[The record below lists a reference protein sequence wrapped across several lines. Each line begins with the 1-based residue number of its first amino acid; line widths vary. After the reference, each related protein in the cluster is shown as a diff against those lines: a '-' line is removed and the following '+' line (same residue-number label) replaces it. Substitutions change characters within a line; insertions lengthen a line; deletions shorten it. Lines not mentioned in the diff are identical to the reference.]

1 MIRTII
7 FLLLIASLSLGIS
20 WLADVPSSVVIDWA
34 NYHIET
40 SVLLLIAVIA
50 ILSLLF
56 LVSYL
61 IIFAIIR
68 LPRVWLKSRLVKRQA
83 LGLQY
88 LTETFVA
95 ISTQDIALAK
105 KKLSVTQQYIPHQPL
120 VLIFAAQLAK
130 LEGNESQA
138 RLYLEKMLTTEGAE
152 IIALRSLIEKAR
164 QNNDNATALNYAEKA
179 ISIKPQDNWTII
191 TLAELYAKYGRIQD
205 GMRLLDLSL
214 RKKYITKEIY
224 NREKA
229 SLLYE
234 NALLLVNQNRHDF
247 AIAILQEALRKL
259 PDFIEATTLL
269 AELHIR
275 NSEFKQAIKVI
286 GEAWK
291 ILPQPDLTKLLLE
304 CLQKDKKVASYIKKI
319 IQINPAH
326 QESIILAGKLGV
338 V

>member
-1 MIRTII
+1 MIRTIL
-7 FLLLIASLSLGIS
+7 FLLLISALSLGIS

-50 ILSLLF
+50 VLSLLF
-56 LVSYL
+56 WIIYV

-68 LPRVWLKSRLVKRQA
+68 LPRVWLKSRLAKRQS

-95 ISTQDIALAK
+95 ISTQDVALAK
-105 KKLSVTQQYIPHQPL
+105 KKLSLTQQYIPNQPL
-120 VLIFAAQLAK
+120 VLILAAQLAK
-130 LEGNESQA
+130 LEGNESQS

-152 IIALRSLIEKAR
+152 IIALRSLIEKSL
-164 QNNDNATALNYAEKA
+164 QNNDKESALNYAEKA
-179 ISIKPQDNWTII
+179 IAIKPQDSWII
-191 TLAELYAKYGRIQD
+191 TTLVRIYAKYGRIQD

-224 NREKA
+224 NREKS

-234 NALLLVNQNRHDF
+234 NALLLVSQNRHDF

-259 PDFIEATTLL
+259 PDFIDATTLL
-269 AELHIR
+269 AGLYIR

-291 ILPQPDLTKLLLE
+291 ISPQPALTKLLLE
-304 CLQKDKKVASYIKKI
+304 CLQKDKKMSAYIKKI
-319 IQINPAH
+319 VQINPTH
-326 QESIILAGKLGV
+326 QESLILADKLV
-338 V
+338 